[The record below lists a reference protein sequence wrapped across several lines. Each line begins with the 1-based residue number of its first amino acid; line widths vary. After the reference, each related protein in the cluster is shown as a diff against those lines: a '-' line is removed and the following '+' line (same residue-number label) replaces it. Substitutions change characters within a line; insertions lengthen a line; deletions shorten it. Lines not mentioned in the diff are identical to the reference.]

1 MSDHSC
7 SSRPDRMG
15 PGVPLGIDDDMIRAL
30 VDDFYVRVRADSA
43 IGPIFK
49 SSNTEW
55 EPHLE
60 TMRDFWSSIMLMSG
74 KYKGKPIM
82 AHMPLGLRPTH
93 FARWLHLFEQS
104 AKDVCPPHAAQLF
117 IDRAHRIA
125 YSLCRGLG
133 FSEPSAGAVADPLP
147 QRISTIGT

>member
-15 PGVPLGIDDDMIRAL
+15 PGVPLGIDDDMIRTL
-30 VDDFYVRVRADSA
+30 VDDFYVRVRVDPV

-49 SSNTEW
+49 SRIKEW
-55 EPHLE
+55 EPHLK

-93 FARWLHLFEQS
+93 FARWLHLFEQA
-104 AKDVCPPHAAQLF
+104 AKDVCPPHAAQLV

-125 YSLCRGLG
+125 HSLHRG
-133 FSEPSAGAVADPLP
+133 
-147 QRISTIGT
+147 IGIA